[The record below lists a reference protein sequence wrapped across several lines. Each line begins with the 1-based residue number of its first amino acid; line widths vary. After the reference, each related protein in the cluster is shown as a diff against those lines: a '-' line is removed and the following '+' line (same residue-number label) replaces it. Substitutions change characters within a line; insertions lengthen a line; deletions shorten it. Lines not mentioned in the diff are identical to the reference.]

1 MANEMVCHQN
11 SSGLPLSVWKAEIVN
26 IPYLL
31 KILDTNKL
39 SELVANIDL
48 PPLDINLLIWD
59 AEKAGQIEI
68 DTDKD
73 RVTALMEPETTFNS
87 DLANKLLRTMQHY
100 EAQELNI
107 TRGRLNGVIKDP
119 VSGKGYFWHD
129 YLMAL
134 QYLIDSGQIEEAVE
148 SVPKSGN
155 RPYHKFVFLQF
166 ADNPNEDWN
175 RNEINKWIANFAK
188 KK

>member
-1 MANEMVCHQN
+1 M
-11 SSGLPLSVWKAEIVN
+11 N

-31 KILDTNKL
+31 KILDTDKL

-48 PPLDINLLIWD
+48 PPLDMNLAIWD
-59 AEKAGQIEI
+59 AEKAKQIEI
-68 DTDKD
+68 DLEKDK
-73 RVTALMEPETTFNS
+73 VTAIAEPEITFDS

-100 EAQELNI
+100 ESQEVNI
-107 TRGRLNGVIKDP
+107 TRGRLNNAIKDP
-119 VSGKGYFWHD
+119 VTGKGYPYHE

-134 QYLIDSGQIEEAVE
+134 HYLIDSGQIEQAVV
-148 SVPKSGN
+148 SVPKAHK

-166 ADNPNEDWN
+166 PDNPNEDWN
-175 RNEINKWIANFAK
+175 RGEVNKWIANFAK

>member
-1 MANEMVCHQN
+1 M
-11 SSGLPLSVWKAEIVN
+11 N

-48 PPLDINLLIWD
+48 PPLDLNLIIWD

-68 DTDKD
+68 NDKKD
-73 RVTALMEPETTFNS
+73 RVKALTEPEITFDS
-87 DLANKLLRTMQHY
+87 DLASKLLRVMQQY
-100 EAQELNI
+100 ESQELNV
-107 TRGRLNGVIKDP
+107 TRGRLNSMIKDP
-119 VSGKGYFWHD
+119 TTNIGYPYHE

-134 QYLIDSGQIEEAVE
+134 HYLIDSGQITQEEV
-148 SVPKSGN
+148 SVPKN
-155 RPYHKFVFLQF
+155 KDRPYHKFVFLQF
-166 ADNPNEDWN
+166 PDNPNEDWN
-175 RNEINKWIANFAK
+175 RGEVNKWIANFNK